1 MAYSRPFI
9 KLTFGGTLAG
19 AKDEWVCGINL
30 GFDSIVP
37 NIPGNTF
44 LTAFNEYA
52 ENKGPELPA
61 LFKAY
66 IGNSKMS
73 VPNAS
78 TLQWIKLAPIG
89 TDGQYMA
96 DAKEFEV
103 LESFGGKAGWYAP
116 QNACVITMTSDKR
129 KDPGRNQRFYLPF
142 SSGSSSGYGVDD
154 TEGKASLT
162 ATLLNNI
169 KYNTSVIPGASV
181 IQPAAVTTS
190 DKITGDYLPIT
201 AVRVGNVV
209 DTQRRRRNKLNE
221 FYSITLLKDAQ
232 SY

>member
-9 KLTFGGTLAG
+9 KLTFGGQLAG
-19 AKDEWVCGINL
+19 ANDEWVCGINL
-30 GFDSIVP
+30 AFDSIVP

-44 LTAFNEYA
+44 LTAFEEYV
-52 ENKGPELPA
+52 ENKGPSLPD

-66 IGNSKMS
+66 IGETDMS
-73 VPNAS
+73 VPMGAS
-78 TLQWIKLAPIG
+78 LQWVKLAPIG

-96 DAKEFEV
+96 DAKEFDV
-103 LESFGGKAGWYAP
+103 LEATGAYKGWYAP

-129 KDPGRNQRFYLPF
+129 KDPGRNQRFYLPY
-142 SSGSSSGYGVDD
+142 SMYSASGYSVEK
-154 TEGKASLT
+154 TQRKSELT
-162 ATLLNNI
+162 ATLLNNL

-190 DKITGDYLPIT
+190 DKVSGDYLPIT

-209 DTQRRRRNKLNE
+209 DTQRRRRNKLQEN
-221 FYSITLLKDAQ
+221 YSVTLLKDA
-232 SY
+232 

>member
-9 KLTFGGTLAG
+9 KLTFGGSLAG
-19 AKDEWVCGINL
+19 AQDEWVCGINL
-30 GFDSIVP
+30 GFDSIIP
-37 NIPGNTF
+37 NIPGNNF
-44 LTAFNEYA
+44 LSAFNEYA
-52 ENKGPELPA
+52 ENKGNELPG

-66 IGNSKMS
+66 IENPDMS
-73 VPNAS
+73 VPNGAR
-78 TLQWIKLAPIG
+78 LQFVKLAPIG

-103 LESFGGKAGWYAP
+103 LNTTGGKSGWYAP

-142 SSGSSSGYGVDD
+142 TAGQGSGSGIDD
-154 TEGKASLT
+154 TARKASLT

-169 KYNTSVIPGASV
+169 KYSTSVIPGASV

-201 AVRVGNVV
+201 AVRVGNRV
-209 DTQRRRRNKLNE
+209 DTQRRRRNKLIE
-221 FYSITLLKDAQ
+221 SYAVTKLVDA
-232 SY
+232 